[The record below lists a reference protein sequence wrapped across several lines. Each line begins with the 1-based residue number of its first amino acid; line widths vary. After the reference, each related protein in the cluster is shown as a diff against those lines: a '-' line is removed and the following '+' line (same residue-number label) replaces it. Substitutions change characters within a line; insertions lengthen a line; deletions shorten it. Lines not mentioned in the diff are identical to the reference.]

1 MEKNKAGSQTI
12 LFNNKPNIYAAS
24 SIVGP
29 KEMKGHFKDYF
40 KYYLKDDTFGEKT
53 FEKSEK
59 DMLVFV
65 IKNVLDKSGVS
76 YDSLELLIG
85 GDLLNQLISAT
96 FSAREFKTPYLGVYS
111 ACGTYAQALLMG
123 AAMVDGGY
131 RDNAVCCTSSH
142 FSTAERQYRFPL
154 ELGTMRTPA
163 SQWTVTGAGAAV
175 LCKNNKFPYI
185 ESATIGKVVDYGI
198 SDTNNMGAAMA
209 PAAMDTIVSHFRD
222 TGKQLRD
229 YDMIATGDLGL
240 LGSNILYDLLAEK
253 DMDIKSMH
261 MDCGAEIFKHDP
273 LVHQGG
279 SGAACSAVVFN
290 SYLYEKLLSKELR
303 SVLLIS
309 TGALLSPTS
318 SFQGE
323 TIPGIAHAVAVHCAE
338 Q

>member
-1 MEKNKAGSQTI
+1 MEKNKIGQDTI
-12 LFNNKPNIYAAS
+12 IFKNKPNIFSTS

-29 KEMKGHFKDYF
+29 KEVQGHFKDYF

-53 FEKSEK
+53 FEKAEK
-59 DMLVFV
+59 DMMVFA
-65 IKNVLDKSGVS
+65 IKNALDKCGISNENV
-76 YDSLELLIG
+76 EALIG

-96 FSAREFKTPYLGVYS
+96 FSAREFKIPYLGVYS
-111 ACGTYAQALLMG
+111 ACATFCQALMLG
-123 AAMVDGGY
+123 AIMIDGGY
-131 RDNAVCCTSSH
+131 RDNVVCCTSSH

-163 SQWTVTGAGAAV
+163 SQWTVTGAGACV
-175 LCKNNKFPYI
+175 LTANDKFPYI
-185 ESATIGKVVDYGI
+185 ESATIGRVVDYGI

-209 PAAMDTIVSHFRD
+209 PGAMNTIINHFKDTQ
-222 TGKQLRD
+222 KQLRD
-229 YDMIATGDLGL
+229 YDLIVTGDLGL
-240 LGSNILYDLLAEK
+240 LGSNILYDLMMEK

-273 LVHQGG
+273 LIHQGG
-279 SGAACSAVVFN
+279 SGAACSAVVFS

-303 SVLLIS
+303 SILLVS

-323 TIPGIAHAVAVHCAE
+323 SIPGIAHAVAIHCCDN
-338 Q
+338 